1 MNGNLKFTEML
12 RLVTVVC
19 LAFVA
24 SSASAERISLEQVLG
39 LVAKSHPQ
47 LRQQA
52 RLVDESSALVRAA
65 NWQRFP
71 NLSFDYGTSNNNER
85 YSAATV
91 SIPVYEGGAITLGS
105 GIQSAEKEM
114 REAKIDRVRRELF
127 EGAVE
132 AFFEAI
138 RSEQSIVI
146 TQRSL
151 STLIGMRE
159 SAERRVKADVSPAA
173 DLDYLDSQIALQR
186 SSLARFQGDRALALS
201 RLKEATGE
209 DLSERPLTYTAKG
222 IDGDRRDILT
232 RAYRSSAYRSEMDA
246 KIRKSSLERDKLR
259 AAIKPSVSLNYKKQ
273 LTNPLIGADEQ
284 QVYLSFNFST
294 GRGLSSGSEVL
305 AGSMRLAATR
315 DEAAAYKKVLV
326 RDVEHKLINLERL
339 SAQIPALAQAVEAR
353 TNMLES
359 YSRLFATGTR
369 SWLDLLNAES
379 EKYQAELD
387 LQAAEVDLKRV
398 KAVLA
403 LILGE
408 YDDQ

>member
-1 MNGNLKFTEML
+1 
-12 RLVTVVC
+12 
-19 LAFVA
+19 
-24 SSASAERISLEQVLG
+24 
-39 LVAKSHPQ
+39 
-47 LRQQA
+47 
-52 RLVDESSALVRAA
+52 
-65 NWQRFP
+65 
-71 NLSFDYGTSNNNER
+71 
-85 YSAATV
+85 
-91 SIPVYEGGAITLGS
+91 
-105 GIQSAEKEM
+105 
-114 REAKIDRVRRELF
+114 
-127 EGAVE
+127 
-132 AFFEAI
+132 
-138 RSEQSIVI
+138 
-146 TQRSL
+146 
-151 STLIGMRE
+151 
-159 SAERRVKADVSPAA
+159 
-173 DLDYLDSQIALQR
+173 
-186 SSLARFQGDRALALS
+186 
-201 RLKEATGE
+201 
-209 DLSERPLTYTAKG
+209 
-222 IDGDRRDILT
+222 
-232 RAYRSSAYRSEMDA
+232 MDA

-403 LILGE
+403 LMLGE